1 MSAVYRLIKVEQNK
15 PETEVILSVS
25 DYETLLCSLQE
36 YDNYLIDS
44 EPFDEDSED
53 HEEWVIL
60 CKDFSS
66 LESKLV
72 KFNGII

>member
-25 DYETLLCSLQE
+25 DYETLLCSIQE
-36 YDNYLIDS
+36 YDNYLKDS
-44 EPFDEDSED
+44 EPFVEDSED
-53 HEEWVIL
+53 HEEWDIL
-60 CKDFSS
+60 CKDFDS
-66 LESKLV
+66 LERKLL